1 MLSVKDLEAWYV
13 KGTTIIKKVSFDLK
27 KNTVIGLLGLN
38 GAGKTTLINTLSGVH
53 SNYKYS
59 TLKYDDKDITFK
71 DACWKSNRYTIFTEE
86 QAFSYWSFNEYLP
99 FIEKVYKK
107 KLNTQRIEELIK
119 GFGFEKYV
127 NYPMKELSTGNK
139 KKVFLITGFA
149 LELPL
154 LILDEP
160 LDGLD
165 FLASEFLYQEIL
177 RYKKVGSVLMSSHIA
192 ESIEKTCDEV
202 MILRNG
208 SLKSYEFET
217 NRDIRELLEGWLDDS
232 N

>member
-127 NYPMKELSTGNK
+127 DYPMKELSTGNK

-165 FLASEFLYQEIL
+165 FLASEFLYQEIV
-177 RYKKVGSVLMSSHIA
+177 RYKKVGSVLMSSHIG

-202 MILRNG
+202 LVLKNG
-208 SLKSYEFET
+208 TLKSYELET

>member
-27 KNTVIGLLGLN
+27 ENTVIGLLGLN

-127 NYPMKELSTGNK
+127 DYPMKELSTGNK

-165 FLASEFLYQEIL
+165 FLASEFLYQEIV
-177 RYKKVGSVLMSSHIA
+177 RYKKVGSVLMSSHIG

-202 MILRNG
+202 LVLKNG
-208 SLKSYEFET
+208 TLKSYELET